1 MRKANVIIAS
11 ILGNALEFYNL
22 TLHGVFASIL
32 GNLFFPSSDPTVS
45 LIASLSTFAAGFC
58 MRPLGAIIFGRIG
71 DRLGR
76 KRALSLS
83 IIIMGIPT
91 FLIGCLPGYEVWGIW
106 APICLVTA
114 RLIQG
119 TCAGGEYNGATIFAL
134 EHVGKNYP
142 GLVGGFI
149 VGSCLL
155 GMLIALIVGMV
166 VLLDGMPDYAWRWAF
181 MLGGLTSLFGLYVR
195 RKIAESPDFMKIS
208 HVERTP
214 LKRAITNNLASCGKV
229 FSIAAFDGATTYT
242 LAVFLVVFMQQNLG
256 IAVEQALHINLIGI
270 VTCMVG
276 CPLMGWIADKYG
288 VRRSLITATILTL
301 ACGLPIFWMMATKE
315 TAFMILAHILL
326 GLSVASIIGM
336 QPLYS
341 QKLFPTCDRYTGIS
355 TSYSIGLGI
364 VGGFTPAVLTWLSSY
379 DLTWPGFYIMA
390 FSIGFLIILLKT
402 PTSKS

>member
-1 MRKANVIIAS
+1 
-11 ILGNALEFYNL
+11 
-22 TLHGVFASIL
+22 
-32 GNLFFPSSDPTVS
+32 
-45 LIASLSTFAAGFC
+45 

-83 IIIMGIPT
+83 IIIMGVPT
-91 FLIGCLPGYEVWGIW
+91 FLIGCLPGYDVWGIW
-106 APICLVTA
+106 APICLITA

-155 GMLIALIVGMV
+155 GMLIALVVGMV
-166 VLLDGMPDYAWRWAF
+166 VLLDGMPNYAWRWAF

-195 RKIAESPDFMKIS
+195 RKIAESPDFMKLS

-242 LAVFLVVFMQQNLG
+242 LAIFLVVFMQQNLG

-270 VTCMVG
+270 VTCMIG

-301 ACGLPIFWMMATKE
+301 ICGLPIFWMMATKE

-341 QKLFPTCDRYTGIS
+341 QKLVPTCDRYTGIS

-402 PTSKS
+402 PTPKS